1 MTTRDDIRDLT
12 DDFTKA
18 AANGDVDQLVSHYTE
33 DARVLAPNA
42 PALQGK
48 AEIAAGFQAFFDNGF
63 KSIEFET
70 VDVIEE
76 GSIVVEVGRSVVG
89 LELPGVGLIEDPSK
103 YVVVYRRQPDGSL
116 KIAVDAFSS
125 DTPLPEA

>member
-1 MTTRDDIRDLT
+1 MSTRDEIRDLT

-18 AANGDVDQLVSHYTE
+18 FANGDVAGLVSHYTD
-33 DARVLAPNA
+33 DAIVLAPNA
-42 PALQGK
+42 PRLQGP
-48 AEIAAGFQAFFDNGF
+48 AEITAGFQAFLDSGL

-70 VDVIEE
+70 IDVIEE
-76 GSIVVEVGRSVVG
+76 GSLVVEVGNAIVG
-89 LELPGVGLIEDPSK
+89 LETPDGLVEDPSK
-103 YVVVYRRQPDGSL
+103 YVVVYRRQADGSL